1 MGKKEKGSFFVDVFF
16 GIRKRILLSFYIFSI
31 VTLGILFIVV
41 LGDIPG
47 FSLRIQVLFGFLI
60 TIVGV
65 IVGASLSVVLDLPN
79 IIYDFDKIKHDIAL
93 KKIDSPGVFAQRL
106 TAFLCSY
113 FTFSFFR
120 IQYAFVKIID
130 TECVYSDNGIF
141 DAVHESDF
149 DSILSQSRSTK
160 EVIYLGR
167 KLIHNESF
175 HLYILPIW
183 FGDDWLGFIG
193 IFTTKKLIRLYLSF
207 LFDFEDHYVDDQL
220 VHVLHIKRQKIL
232 NRFYTDI
239 NAFSINITRKV
250 YAATQEYQK
259 DILEYLVNTTK
270 CAGGLFATVYDKDCI
285 AFFKDE
291 TFDESQIKEHY
302 RRHYADNMVPMEPR
316 IISLPDIPFEHVF
329 EIPLII
335 EKAIGIIH
343 LFDTT
348 DHNFRY
354 YYNMIVNV
362 GNIRINYDLKNLAS
376 FLDLSVRGNAF
387 LKQTGERQIHEKI

>member
-1 MGKKEKGSFFVDVFF
+1 MGKKEKGDFFVDVFF

-31 VTLGILFIVV
+31 VTVGILFIVV
-41 LGDIPG
+41 IGDIPG
-47 FSLRIQVLFGFLI
+47 VSLRIQVLLGFFI
-60 TIVGV
+60 TIAGV
-65 IVGASLSVVLDLPN
+65 VVGASLSVVLDLPN
-79 IIYDFDKIKHDIAL
+79 IIYDFDKIKNDIAL

-106 TAFLCSY
+106 TSFLCNY

-120 IQYAFVKIID
+120 IKYAFVKIID
-130 TECVYSDNGIF
+130 TECVYSDNSIF
-141 DAVHESDF
+141 DAVHESDY
-149 DSILSQSRSTK
+149 DSILAKSRTTE
-160 EVIYLGR
+160 EVIYLGK

-175 HLYILPIW
+175 HLYILPVW

-207 LFDFEDHYVDDQL
+207 LADFEDHYVDDQL

-250 YAATQEYQK
+250 YATTQEYQK
-259 DILEYLVNTTK
+259 DILEYLVNTTT
-270 CAGGLFATVYDKDCI
+270 CVGGLFATVYDEDCS

-291 TFDESQIKEHY
+291 AFDGSQIKEHFRQY
-302 RRHYADNMVPMEPR
+302 YADTMIPMEPR

-329 EIPLII
+329 EIPLIS

-376 FLDLSVRGNAF
+376 FLELTVQGNAF
-387 LKQTGERQIHEKI
+387 LKKT